1 MDSGNLDNIVF
12 ALLFSADEPLTMRK
26 LTTILEQTPAADI
39 RASIESW
46 RRKLDDDSWSVSIE
60 KVAGGYQLS
69 SRPEYAQY
77 IARLYSGRRK
87 MRLSRAALETLAI
100 IAYKQPITRA
110 EIENVRG
117 VACGGVVANLM
128 ERALIRITG
137 KARILGAPFLYGTT
151 PEFLEYLG
159 LNSLKDLPSM
169 EELEELLEREESAV
183 AGPEISPE
191 AEEVPA
197 PERAPEVDGEAE
209 VFDTPAEPEDTG
221 ETEVAE
227 MAGVPGQPGEEL
239 TEDAGAPTA
248 PDEEPASVSASARL
262 GPDVEEPYHRP
273 LGGSESAPVKIE
285 IEQSDTTLPDQ
296 TEEAD
301 DTTPDKRDE

>member
-1 MDSGNLDNIVF
+1 MDNGNLDNIVF
-12 ALLFSADEPLTMRK
+12 ALLFSSDEPLTMRK
-26 LTTILEQTPAADI
+26 LTAILGQTPAADV
-39 RASIESW
+39 RTSIESW
-46 RRKLDDDSWSVSIE
+46 RKKLDDESWSVSIE

-117 VACGGVVANLM
+117 VACGGVVTNLM

-151 PEFLEYLG
+151 HEFLEYLG

-183 AGPEISPE
+183 ARQETSADPEGAPADAETPEDEEARVVSNDPTGPE
-191 AEEVPA
+191 EEQ
-197 PERAPEVDGEAE
+197 
-209 VFDTPAEPEDTG
+209 PAE
-221 ETEVAE
+221 TE
-227 MAGVPGQPGEEL
+227 
-239 TEDAGAPTA
+239 APS
-248 PDEEPASVSASARL
+248 PPPEEPAAVTTSARL

-273 LGGSESAPVKIE
+273 LGGPESEPVKIE
-285 IEQSDTTLPDQ
+285 KEETDTPGLPEQSD
-296 TEEAD
+296 EAD